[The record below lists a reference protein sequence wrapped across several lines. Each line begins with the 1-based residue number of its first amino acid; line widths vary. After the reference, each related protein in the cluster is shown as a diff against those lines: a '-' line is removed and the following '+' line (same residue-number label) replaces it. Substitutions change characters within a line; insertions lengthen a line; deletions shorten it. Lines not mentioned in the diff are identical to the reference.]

1 VTAALL
7 AVLALPAV
15 WHIGR
20 RIRASLRRAAV
31 TVERLARPFPDPQP
45 IPDREWL
52 AEQAAVNHAFDDM
65 ISHWN
70 QDAT

>member
-20 RIRASLRRAAV
+20 RIRTSLRRANA
-31 TVERLARPFPDPQP
+31 TLARPFPDPQP

>member
-7 AVLALPAV
+7 AVLAIPAL

-31 TVERLARPFPDPQP
+31 TAERLARPFPDPAP
-45 IPDREWL
+45 MPDWERL
-52 AEQAAVNHAFDDM
+52 AEQAAIDEAFDDM

-70 QDAT
+70 EDAA